1 MTPTPTPTSTMY
13 TPPTQLDGTITG
25 IILTVIVAVLALAAL
40 IALVFW
46 AARQKPTWRDSRSDP
61 KRSKYANVSLLTD
74 QAGPGA
80 G

>member
-40 IALVFW
+40 IVLVFW
-46 AARQKPTWRDSRSDP
+46 AARQKPTSVTFALVRD
-61 KRSKYANVSLLTD
+61 
-74 QAGPGA
+74 GA
-80 G
+80 IR

>member
-46 AARQKPTWRDSRSDP
+46 AAGRNPPSVTLALTRDGEIR
-61 KRSKYANVSLLTD
+61 LT
-74 QAGPGA
+74 
-80 G
+80 

>member
-46 AARQKPTWRDSRSDP
+46 AARQKPT
-61 KRSKYANVSLLTD
+61 
-74 QAGPGA
+74 
-80 G
+80 